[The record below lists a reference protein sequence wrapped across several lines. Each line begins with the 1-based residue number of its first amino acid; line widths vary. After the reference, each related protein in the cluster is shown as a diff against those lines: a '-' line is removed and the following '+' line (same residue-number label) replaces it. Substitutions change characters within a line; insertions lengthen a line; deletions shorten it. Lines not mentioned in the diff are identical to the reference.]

1 MPIKHE
7 DLIWLDSV
15 QHDLQDFA
23 YQLNGKKSKCSCCS
37 LNRWEN
43 IEEGQLQIAARSALT
58 KITRLRGLVEEALKS

>member
-15 QHDLQDFA
+15 QHDLQDFS
-23 YQLNGKKSKCSCCS
+23 YHLNGKKSKCSCCS

>member
-7 DLIWLDSV
+7 DLIWLDNV

-23 YQLNGKKSKCSCCS
+23 YHLNGKKSKCSGCS